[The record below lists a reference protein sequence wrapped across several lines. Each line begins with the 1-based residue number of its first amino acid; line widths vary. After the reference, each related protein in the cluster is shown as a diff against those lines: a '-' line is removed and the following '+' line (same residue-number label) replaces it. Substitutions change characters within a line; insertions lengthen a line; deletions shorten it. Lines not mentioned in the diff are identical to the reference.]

1 MAQVK
6 VTVLSFT
13 ISPEELIETAGRT
26 CYRSKGVGSD
36 TFIRN
41 RIKEGHESIIEHASI
56 TFKIDGI
63 SRACSHQLVRHR
75 IASYSQES
83 QRYVDMSEPEF
94 VVPPSI
100 LESDDDFALSL
111 WQATLD
117 YMTDVY
123 QRLREKGIRKED
135 ARYLLP
141 NATKTTI
148 IVTMNFRAL
157 RNFFEVRCDKA
168 AQWEIRE
175 LAMQML
181 DISYTLAPAVFGDL
195 HDKFIAGNTTQDGV

>member
-1 MAQVK
+1 MK
-6 VTVLSFT
+6 VTVQAFT
-13 ISPEELIETAGRT
+13 IEPESLVETAGRL
-26 CYRSKGVGSD
+26 CYRSKGSG
-36 TFIRN
+36 TEKFIRN

-56 TFKIDGI
+56 TFKVSGI

-83 QRYVDMSEPEF
+83 QRYVDMREPEF
-94 VVPPSI
+94 VIPPSI
-100 LESDDDFALSL
+100 LESDNEYALQF
-111 WQATLD
+111 WNATMD
-117 YMTDVY
+117 YMTDIY
-123 QRLREKGIRKED
+123 GRLKDMGIKKED

-141 NATKTTI
+141 NATATTM
-148 IVTMNFRAL
+148 IVTMNFRSL
-157 RNFFEVRCDKA
+157 RNFFKVRCDKA

-195 HDKFIAGNTTQDGV
+195 YEQFFGG